1 MGDHAP
7 CQRKARG
14 GGKIA
19 TAAPLSLFYLVRRNW
34 ARRAPFW
41 GLLLRNGLAS
51 LRIGVLTLLAL
62 AGCGEESRAQP
73 YSDARLWRIERDG
86 AEPSFILGTMH
97 VTDPDVTALS
107 PAIQQAFDSTETL
120 AVELTMDAMTQA
132 KLAKAMLA
140 SDFAWMDHRLDE
152 RQRRLL
158 ADVAG
163 QYDIAVTQ
171 LRLLQ
176 PWAVA
181 AMFSFPPA
189 ELQRQMNGSKPLD
202 LQLMDKAKASGKK
215 LIALEK
221 VEEQLDAFTD
231 YSEQEQIQILT
242 QTLEN
247 VSRVDKD
254 FARMKDAYLR
264 GNLADLNALADEGFA
279 ELDPGLSE
287 QIQRRLIGDRN
298 RTMADRLEP
307 LLNDGH
313 IFVAVGALHLPGDG
327 GVLNLLAQRGYRI
340 TAVE

>member
-1 MGDHAP
+1 
-7 CQRKARG
+7 
-14 GGKIA
+14 
-19 TAAPLSLFYLVRRNW
+19 
-34 ARRAPFW
+34 
-41 GLLLRNGLAS
+41 LRNRSTL
-51 LRIGVLTLLAL
+51 LRIGFFALLAL
-62 AGCGEESRAQP
+62 AGCGEDSREQP

-97 VTDPDVTALS
+97 VTDPDVTTLS
-107 PAIQQAFDSTETL
+107 PAIEQAFDGAATL
-120 AVELTMDAMTQA
+120 AVELTMDATTQA
-132 KLAKAMLA
+132 KLAKAMIA
-140 SDFAWMDHRLDE
+140 SDFTWMDRRLDE
-152 RQRRLL
+152 QQRRLL

-171 LRLLQ
+171 LRLLE

-189 ELQRQMNGSKPLD
+189 ELQRQMNGTKPLD
-202 LQLMDKAKASGKK
+202 FQLMDKAKASGKK
-215 LIALEK
+215 LVALEK
-221 VEEQLDAFTD
+221 VEEQLDAFTG
-231 YSEQEQIQILT
+231 YSEQEQIRILT

-247 VSRVDKD
+247 VQRVDKD

-279 ELDPGLSE
+279 ELGPGLGE
-287 QIQRRLIGDRN
+287 QIQWRLIGERN
-298 RTMADRLEP
+298 RNMADRLEP

-313 IFVAVGALHLPGDG
+313 VFVAVGALHLPGDG

>member
-1 MGDHAP
+1 M
-7 CQRKARG
+7 R
-14 GGKIA
+14 IA
-19 TAAPLSLFYLVRRNW
+19 LTM
-34 ARRAPFW
+34 
-41 GLLLRNGLAS
+41 LRTS
-51 LRIGVLTLLAL
+51 LLAVL
-62 AGCGEESRAQP
+62 AMAGAHVAAAEQP
-73 YSDARLWRIERDG
+73 YSEARFWRIERDG

-97 VTDPDVTALS
+97 VTDPDVTTLS
-107 PAIQQAFDSTETL
+107 PAIEQAFNDARTV
-120 AVELTMDAMTQA
+120 AVELTMDAPTQA

-140 SDFAWMDHRLDE
+140 SDFAWMDRRLDE
-152 RQRRLL
+152 QQRRLL

-163 QYDIAVTQ
+163 RYDIAVTQ
-171 LRLLQ
+171 LRLLE

-189 ELQRQMNGSKPLD
+189 ELQRQMNGNKPLD
-202 LQLMDKAKASGKK
+202 FQLMDRAKASGKK
-215 LIALEK
+215 LVALEK

-231 YSEQEQIQILT
+231 YSDQEQIQMLT

-247 VSRVDKD
+247 VDEVDQE
-254 FARMKDAYLR
+254 FARMKEAYLQ

-279 ELDPGLSE
+279 ELGPGLSE

-298 RTMADRLEP
+298 RNMADRLEQ